1 MNAFDEG
8 FRREWF
14 LQRDKI
20 GQANWACYM
29 ACGTDLHSA
38 WTNERGCYVG
48 GSWMSPSKIA
58 KAVAALD
65 FDWSDDE

>member
-14 LQRDKI
+14 LRTEMREADR
-20 GQANWACYM
+20 ACWS
-29 ACGTDLHSA
+29 ACGMSLHSA
-38 WTNERGCYVG
+38 WTSERGCYVG
-48 GSWMSPSKIA
+48 GSWMSPSSIA
-58 KAVAALD
+58 RAVAALV